1 MAEWKKHYYSEAD
14 KLLVAV
20 DCIIFGFDEKEIKLL
35 LFKRKLEPFKGK
47 WSLIGGFVKEE
58 EDVDQAAS
66 RILKDYVGLENIFME
81 QLKGYGKASRD
92 PGGRVISFAFSAL
105 IPLKHHE
112 IETVESHQAHWF
124 SQNEIPSLILDHNEM
139 LEDAI
144 ENLRIKAQRQP
155 IGFELLPEKFTLPQL
170 KTLYDNIYQTKL
182 DGRNFRKKILS
193 LNVLKKL
200 DEKDKSSSKKGA
212 FLYQFDT
219 EKYKVMVKNGFN
231 FEL

>member
-1 MAEWKKHYYSEAD
+1 MSGLKRNYYGTAE

-35 LFKRKLEPFKGK
+35 LFKRKFEPFKGR
-47 WSLIGGFVKEE
+47 WSLVGGFVGEN

-66 RILKDYVGLENIFME
+66 RILKDYVGLENIFLQ
-81 QLKGYGKASRD
+81 QLKGYGKADRD
-92 PGGRVISFAFSAL
+92 PGGRVVSFAFSAL

-112 IETVESHQAHWF
+112 IEIVESYQAHWF
-124 SQNEIPSLILDHNEM
+124 SQDEIPNLILDHNEM
-139 LEDAI
+139 LQDAI

-170 KTLYDNIYQTKL
+170 KTLYDNIYQTNL
-182 DGRNFRKKILS
+182 DSRNFRKKILS

-200 DEKDKSSSKKGA
+200 DEKDKSGSKKGA
-212 FLYQFDT
+212 FLYQFDA
-219 EKYKVMVKNGFN
+219 EKYEKMVKSGFD
-231 FEL
+231 FQI